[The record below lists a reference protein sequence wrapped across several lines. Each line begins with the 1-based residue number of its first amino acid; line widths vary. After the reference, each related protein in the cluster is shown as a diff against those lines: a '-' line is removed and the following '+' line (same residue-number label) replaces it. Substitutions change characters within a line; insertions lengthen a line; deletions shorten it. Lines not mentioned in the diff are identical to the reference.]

1 MTLEELISYCDER
14 ARINEFLMK
23 RYDDA
28 SGYSRSHNEKI
39 RTEGAKASERLVETF
54 REIAERLKFL
64 RAYDEDRL
72 GCQFC
77 EYENRDQLERPCSSC
92 CRSYKDNFKAKKE
105 GE

>member
-1 MTLEELISYCDER
+1 MTHEELISYCEMT
-14 ARINEFLMK
+14 ARQNEILMK

-39 RTEGAKASERLVETF
+39 RTEGAKGCEKLVETF

-64 RAYDEDRL
+64 QAYDEGHL

>member
-1 MTLEELISYCDER
+1 MTNLDEAIQR
-14 ARINEFLMK
+14 FEKLSSDYEFNLDMHQRNIIK
-23 RYDDA
+23 LSVNDIERMERYA
-28 SGYSRSHNEKI
+28 QENRQ
-39 RTEGAKASERLVETF
+39 L
-54 REIAERLKFL
+54 AEWLKKL
-64 RAYDEDRL
+64 QAYDEGHL